1 MSAHAELFKLA
12 LLQVSVSPSPW
23 AAGSYFNQTLD
34 LSTGTFSLFLGGAN
48 LSSHA
53 LHIPAY
59 VDANADVL
67 RVAAASYNADD
78 IKDIHSHLTNHC
90 IATTHAEY
98 GKYEATNEL
107 FYAAFDQEL
116 IERYPELAAK
126 AQGTP
131 ANGSVLESVVLP
143 QVRRLVVQS
152 MLAARERLASD
163 GEYYQ
168 PFQLYGY
175 DFLVDAELRVWLC
188 EINAS
193 PAVADELL
201 PDLVKAL
208 VRTAIDPIC
217 PPCVELMG
225 AGASAQYDAE
235 ASAAAERGDVFET
248 LYRSPPKEETP

>member
-1 MSAHAELFKLA
+1 LRSRSKSISSLPITLTLSAQF
-12 LLQVSVSPSPW
+12 
-23 AAGSYFNQTLD
+23 GTLD
-34 LSTGTFSLFLGGAN
+34 L
-48 LSSHA
+48 
-53 LHIPAY
+53 
-59 VDANADVL
+59 
-67 RVAAASYNADD
+67 
-78 IKDIHSHLTNHC
+78 
-90 IATTHAEY
+90 
-98 GKYEATNEL
+98 
-107 FYAAFDQEL
+107 
-116 IERYPELAAK
+116 
-126 AQGTP
+126 
-131 ANGSVLESVVLP
+131 GSVPLGRVW

-225 AGASAQYDAE
+225 AEASAQYDAE

-248 LYRSPPKEETP
+248 LYTSPPKEETP